1 MGKNKTEIYLI
12 KIKINSITP
21 QITREIVIDSS
32 VLLSDFHKIIQTVMG
47 WTNSHLHQFRVGN
60 LIYSQPDE
68 ESLMECIDYTDV
80 ELQTVLNSDNKEII
94 YDYDFGDDWE
104 HIITLKKT
112 LEELPKQ
119 IPICISGKRNCPP
132 EDCGGPYGYMTL
144 LRILKNPKHKE
155 YKEMKQW
162 IGKKFDSE
170 YFDIEIINKLLK
182 KKDYGC
188 ICLE

>member
-1 MGKNKTEIYLI
+1 MSKNKTEIYLI
-12 KIKINSITP
+12 RIKLNNITP

-32 VLLSDFHKIIQTVMG
+32 VLLSNFHKIIQTVMG

-60 LIYSQPDE
+60 LIYSQPDD

-80 ELQTVLNSDNKEII
+80 ELQTILNSDNKEII

-112 LEELPKQ
+112 MEEIPKQ
-119 IPICISGKRNCPP
+119 LPICISGKRNCPP

-144 LRILKNPKHKE
+144 LRILKNPKHKQ